1 MKVKRRIGIALC
13 AVALAALT
21 ACGGTSGS
29 GGGYYG
35 SGDSNGS
42 STVSTGG
49 SVHTAATELGTIV
62 VDGAGMTVY
71 FYDHDKPGASSSA
84 CTGSCIGL
92 WPAVTTTAATPS
104 LAGVTGTV
112 GTITGTDGGKQLTLN
127 GLPLYTFAG
136 DKNPGDTTGQGYGG
150 IWWVVDSTGSK
161 VTGTAPASAVP
172 SNSGSGY

>member
-1 MKVKRRIGIALC
+1 MQVKSRIGIALC

-35 SGDSNGS
+35 SGESSGS
-42 STVSTGG
+42 STASTSG
-49 SVHTAATELGTIV
+49 SVHTATTKLGTIV

-71 FYDHDKPGASSSA
+71 FYDHDKPNESASA
-84 CTGSCIGL
+84 CTGSCIVL

-104 LAGVTGTV
+104 LAGVTGTI
-112 GTITGTDGGKQLTLN
+112 GTITGTDGAKQLTLN

-150 IWWVVDSTGSK
+150 IWWVVDSAGAK
-161 VTGTAPASAVP
+161 VTGAGPVSSAP
-172 SNSGSGY
+172 SNGGSGY